1 MFTIASIDNLQ
12 KPSSNNRIL
21 ILYKIT
27 IGLCG
32 LFPHT
37 GILKAVQCGQKDAQ
51 DRVTKDVVAFYA
63 GDFPHLVE
71 KLQLDL
77 HEPPISQCVQWIE
90 DAKLNQLR
98 REGIKYARIQL
109 FDNDI
114 YFLPRNI
121 IHQFRTVTAVT
132 SIGKCHMSLY

>member
-1 MFTIASIDNLQ
+1 MIE
-12 KPSSNNRIL
+12 
-21 ILYKIT
+21 
-27 IGLCG
+27 IGV
-32 LFPHT
+32 
-37 GILKAVQCGQKDAQ
+37 LKAVQCGQRDDQ
-51 DRVTKDVVAFYA
+51 NRITKDVVAFHA

-98 REGIKYARIQL
+98 REGIKYARINL
-109 FDNDI
+109 YDNDI

-132 SIGKCHMSLY
+132 SIGNNLQFQYHFVDELN

>member
-1 MFTIASIDNLQ
+1 ML
-12 KPSSNNRIL
+12 L
-21 ILYKIT
+21 L
-27 IGLCG
+27 
-32 LFPHT
+32 
-37 GILKAVQCGQKDAQ
+37 GILKAVQCGQRDQ
-51 DRVTKDVVAFYA
+51 QNRITKDVVAFYA
-63 GDFPHLVE
+63 GDFPTLVE

-98 REGIKYARIQL
+98 REGIRYARINL
-109 FDNDI
+109 YDNDI

-132 SIGKCHMSLY
+132 SIGMFLPPPPPRQLQHSNCAI